1 MARLIYSAITS
12 LDGYIEDAA
21 GRFGWGVP
29 DEEAHA
35 FINDLARRAARPA
48 VRTGERHPVWCAS
61 CWSRSTVRGGDGLAR
76 WVRLPAAHCRCRCSP
91 R

>member
-1 MARLIYSAITS
+1 MARLISSAITP

-35 FINDLARRAARPA
+35 FINRPRAPGGGTCCPDRGETSGLVRQLLVA
-48 VRTGERHPVWCAS
+48 VYR
-61 CWSRSTVRGGDGLAR
+61 
-76 WVRLPAAHCRCRCSP
+76 
-91 R
+91 